1 MKVNQRS
8 SIDTLWKVLLA
19 ISLLVFGIIAAK
31 SILIPLVFS
40 FFFAIIL
47 HPVVSFLQQKKLNLV
62 LATLLSMLAA
72 TMVLGSGLFYVITQA
87 KILFSDLPDL
97 VDQFNSLFTKFETF
111 VTNTLEISAIEQL
124 ALIKENANELI
135 SSGSGVFGDA
145 LLATS
150 NLITLFT
157 LIPIYVFFI
166 LIYKENFK
174 GFLSQ
179 LDKSASR
186 STLKVAIEIKDMVHS
201 YIVGLLLVIAIVA
214 ILNSVGLLV
223 LSLKYAIFMGIIS
236 AILTIIPYIGIFIG
250 GLLPLMVALVT
261 KDSLIYPLLV
271 LVVIGTVQFL
281 EGNLITPKIVGS
293 KVNVNPLAAIVALVI
308 GAEIWGIAGMILAI
322 PLTGIT
328 KIIMSQY
335 ESLRPY
341 TYLLQSDEDNSKLDD
356 KSVSEKLSSLFNKN
370 ETKT

>member
-223 LSLKYAIFMGIIS
+223 LSLKYAIFIS

-356 KSVSEKLSSLFNKN
+356 RSVFEKLSSLFKKN